1 MNTDQVPSMS
11 VNLSSLAKDTYI
23 KDIST
28 NLQNDIVTFIYND
41 KNVAGN
47 VSLQKYRND
56 SNLQNV
62 HGVHDRALQFV
73 KGDGSFFNVSLSSAK
88 SLSINDNVLS
98 LEFNDD
104 KRSLTAD
111 LSHLDRKLTSATVDS
126 DSNLLIA
133 DNFDNVVSAA
143 LPIHDTYI
151 NSAAVIDN
159 SLVLAYN
166 DDNLPKLSTSL
177 SSIIKD
183 DTVVTS
189 AYINQ
194 DILEIS
200 SSNGKTIAVN
210 LAKYN

>member
-1 MNTDQVPSMS
+1 M
-11 VNLSSLAKDTYI
+11 
-23 KDIST
+23 
-28 NLQNDIVTFIYND
+28 
-41 KNVAGN
+41 
-47 VSLQKYRND
+47 
-56 SNLQNV
+56 
-62 HGVHDRALQFV
+62 
-73 KGDGSFFNVSLSSAK
+73 
-88 SLSINDNVLS
+88 LS
-98 LEFNDD
+98 LEFNDG
-104 KRSLTAD
+104 KRSLSAD
-111 LSHLDRKLTSATVDS
+111 LSHLDRKLTSAIVDS

-151 NSAAVIDN
+151 NSADVIDN
-159 SLVLAYN
+159 CLVVAYN

>member
-1 MNTDQVPSMS
+1 M
-11 VNLSSLAKDTYI
+11 
-23 KDIST
+23 
-28 NLQNDIVTFIYND
+28 
-41 KNVAGN
+41 
-47 VSLQKYRND
+47 
-56 SNLQNV
+56 
-62 HGVHDRALQFV
+62 HGVHDRALKFV

-98 LEFNDD
+98 LEFNDG
-104 KRSLTAD
+104 KRSLSAD

-151 NSAAVIDN
+151 NSASVIDN

>member
-1 MNTDQVPSMS
+1 M
-11 VNLSSLAKDTYI
+11 
-23 KDIST
+23 
-28 NLQNDIVTFIYND
+28 
-41 KNVAGN
+41 
-47 VSLQKYRND
+47 
-56 SNLQNV
+56 

-98 LEFNDD
+98 LEFNDG
-104 KRSLTAD
+104 KRSLTTD

-133 DNFDNVVSAA
+133 DNFDNVVSTA

-151 NSAAVIDN
+151 SSAVVIDN